1 MPFYFKFTIHVLTL
15 QFENT
20 RARVAKYMFGIREM
34 V

>member
-1 MPFYFKFTIHVLTL
+1 MILHVEVTL